1 MSHQTLKS
9 LVSHSQ
15 GFWAAFPKVSPIA
28 FWAVET
34 YSFGKTFRRMLK
46 WPWFLPLPFDGDHGV
61 ELSDKYFRHEEL
73 TQAKTYVTWSTWKKN
88 HPNPEKQTV
97 HSMHPWVHYRRQRRL
112 TVRPE
117 ACGTLVF
124 ISHTLPKSEKLGFDY
139 KEYFSSLNDLPK
151 EMHPFTICVQMHDV
165 RKGVALELIKLGLP
179 VVTVGNSSNPL
190 FVDRFYD
197 LLSRYR
203 YATSNVIGS
212 QLFYAQEFGVDYF
225 LFGPEVLE
233 SVNRD
238 KGESYYRAWDA
249 TLVNRVKEEF
259 SWPRI
264 GQNANKAKILSEAL
278 GLNVQMETFVPAF
291 RKLVEKDFVSSFPAI
306 ARLSISNAVSAVSNL
321 FSQILRQK

>member
-1 MSHQTLKS
+1 
-9 LVSHSQ
+9 
-15 GFWAAFPKVSPIA
+15 
-28 FWAVET
+28 
-34 YSFGKTFRRMLK
+34 
-46 WPWFLPLPFDGDHGV
+46 
-61 ELSDKYFRHEEL
+61 
-73 TQAKTYVTWSTWKKN
+73 
-88 HPNPEKQTV
+88 
-97 HSMHPWVHYRRQRRL
+97 
-112 TVRPE
+112 
-117 ACGTLVF
+117 
-124 ISHTLPKSEKLGFDY
+124 
-139 KEYFSSLNDLPK
+139 
-151 EMHPFTICVQMHDV
+151 
-165 RKGVALELIKLGLP
+165 
-179 VVTVGNSSNPL
+179 
-190 FVDRFYD
+190 VDRFYD